1 MASTVSNAR
10 MTRRLFADKV
20 TKAVSTGSAL
30 IALVLL
36 AWILWTLLANGL
48 SALSLTALTNDAFG
62 RPQGLAHAIVGSL
75 LQVVVA
81 TVIATPVGILAGTL
95 LSEQPKGS
103 WIAEAIRFVN
113 DVLLSAP
120 SILIGLFVY
129 TLVVIPLGRFSG
141 WAGVIALAIIILPVV
156 LRATEDMLRL
166 IPPQMREAAFAL
178 GASHWTVIRAV
189 QWKAARAGIL
199 TGLLLA
205 IARAA
210 GETAPLLFTA
220 FGNPQLTMNLSSPM
234 ATLPVQIYNLTL
246 SPDAD
251 SIALAW
257 AGALLI
263 TVGVLALN
271 VVSRLVIAFGKGR

>member
-1 MASTVSNAR
+1 M
-10 MTRRLFADKV
+10 
-20 TKAVSTGSAL
+20 
-30 IALVLL
+30 
-36 AWILWTLLANGL
+36 
-48 SALSLTALTNDAFG
+48 
-62 RPQGLAHAIVGSL
+62 
-75 LQVVVA
+75 
-81 TVIATPVGILAGTL
+81 
-95 LSEQPKGS
+95 
-103 WIAEAIRFVN
+103 AEAIRFVN
-113 DVLLSAP
+113 DVLMSAP

-156 LRATEDMLRL
+156 LRSTADMLRL
-166 IPPQMREAAFAL
+166 VPPQLREAAFAL
-178 GASHWTVIRAV
+178 GSSHWTVISMV
-189 QWKAARAGIL
+189 QWKAARAGLL

-220 FGNPQLTMNLSSPM
+220 FGNPQLTLNLASPM
-234 ATLPVQIYNLTL
+234 STLPVQIYNLTL

-263 TVGVLALN
+263 TLGVLALN
-271 VVSRLVIAFGKGR
+271 ITSRIVIALGQGK

>member
-1 MASTVSNAR
+1 MATPSLGR
-10 MTRRLFADKV
+10 MNRRLATDRVIKI
-20 TKAVSTGSAL
+20 VSTGFAA

-36 AWILWTLLANGL
+36 FWILWTLLANGL
-48 SALSLTALTNDAFG
+48 SALSISALTNDAFG

-75 LQVVVA
+75 LQVGVA
-81 TVIATPVGILAGTL
+81 TLIATPVGILAGTF
-95 LSEQPKGS
+95 LSEQPKNA
-103 WIAEAIRFVN
+103 WIAETIRFVN

-156 LRATEDMLRL
+156 LRSTEDMLRL
-166 IPPQMREAAFAL
+166 VPPPMREAAFAL
-178 GASHWTVIRAV
+178 GASHWTVIYSV

-220 FGNPQLTMNLSSPM
+220 FGNPQLTLNLASPM

-271 VVSRLVIAFGKGR
+271 ITSRLIIALGQGK

>member
-1 MASTVSNAR
+1 MATPSLGR
-10 MTRRLFADKV
+10 MNRRLALDKALKALSVVFA
-20 TKAVSTGSAL
+20 G
-30 IALVLL
+30 IAMILL
-36 AWILWTLLANGL
+36 FWILGTLLVNGL
-48 SALSLTALTNDAFG
+48 SALNLSALTNDAFG
-62 RPQGLAHAIVGSL
+62 QPQGLAHAIVGSL
-75 LQVVVA
+75 IQVAVA
-81 TVIATPVGILAGTL
+81 TLIATPVGILAGTFL
-95 LSEQPKGS
+95 AEQGKGS
-103 WIAEAIRFVN
+103 WLAEAIRFVN

-129 TLVVIPLGRFSG
+129 TLVVVPLGRFSG
-141 WAGVIALAIIILPVV
+141 WAGTLALAIIILPVV
-156 LRATEDMLRL
+156 LRSTEDMLRL
-166 IPPQMREAAFAL
+166 VPPQLREAAFAL
-178 GASHWTVIRAV
+178 GASHWTVISLV

-220 FGNPQLTMNLSSPM
+220 FSNPQLTTNLGAPM
-234 ATLPVQIYNLTL
+234 ATLPVHIYNLTL

-263 TVGVLALN
+263 TLGVLALN
-271 VVSRLVIAFGKGR
+271 ITSRIVIALGQGK

>member
-1 MASTVSNAR
+1 MNRRLALDKVSKTVS
-10 MTRRLFADKV
+10 TIFA
-20 TKAVSTGSAL
+20 A

-36 AWILWTLLANGL
+36 FWILGTLLFNGVL
-48 SALSLTALTNDAFG
+48 ALNLAALTHDAFG

-75 LQVVVA
+75 LQVGVA
-81 TVIATPVGILAGTL
+81 TVIATPIGILAGTFL
-95 LSEQPKGS
+95 AEQGKGS
-103 WIAEAIRFVN
+103 WLAEMIRFVN

-129 TLVVIPLGRFSG
+129 GLVVIPLGRFSG
-141 WAGVIALAIIILPVV
+141 WAGVTALAIIILPVV
-156 LRATEDMLRL
+156 LRSTEDMLRL
-166 IPPQMREAAFAL
+166 VPPQLREAAFAL
-178 GASHWTVIRAV
+178 GASHWTVISLV

-199 TGLLLA
+199 TGILLA

-220 FGNPQLTMNLSSPM
+220 FGNPQLTLNLGSPM
-234 ATLPVQIYNLTL
+234 STLPVQIYNLTL

-263 TVGVLALN
+263 TLGVLALN
-271 VVSRLVIAFGKGR
+271 ITSRIVIALGQGK

>member
-20 TKAVSTGSAL
+20 TKAVSTGSAI

-48 SALSLTALTNDAFG
+48 SALSLAALTNDAFG

-103 WIAEAIRFVN
+103 WLAEAIRFVN

-271 VVSRLVIAFGKGR
+271 VVSRLVIAFGKGK